1 MGICG
6 FTNNRRYFIFV
17 FLSEERIKKSVA
29 KHFGLKMSSGHEILG
44 RFMHSMTIIRNLCAH
59 GSRLYNR
66 LFEQKPSLNKKELR
80 LLYVKPDGSVNNAHL
95 YGFILIMKR
104 LLVPE
109 DFSTMKQEIE
119 ALTEKYPFVRMSYY
133 GFREDWKKQL

>member
-1 MGICG
+1 
-6 FTNNRRYFIFV
+6 
-17 FLSEERIKKSVA
+17 
-29 KHFGLKMSSGHEILG
+29 MSSGHEILG

-80 LLYVKPDGSVNNAHL
+80 LLYVKPDGSVDNAHL

-104 LLVPE
+104 LLVPY
-109 DFSTMKQEIE
+109 KEI
-119 ALTEKYPFVRMSYY
+119 LQNKVFY
-133 GFREDWKKQL
+133 